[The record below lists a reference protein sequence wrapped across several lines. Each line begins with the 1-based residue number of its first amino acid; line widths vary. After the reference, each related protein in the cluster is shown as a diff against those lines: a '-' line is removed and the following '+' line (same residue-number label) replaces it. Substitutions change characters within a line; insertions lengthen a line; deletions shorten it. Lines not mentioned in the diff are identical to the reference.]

1 MKKKLHQRKRLKTW
15 NQISPEQMEKVLAM
29 SPQSF
34 TPMKGSGFVSFAPET
49 NSEIGTMMS
58 EEGECEIR
66 MWREIGKDVFV
77 HIQTISVHGAR
88 ALFTSLN
95 ESLKQYDA
103 KKAKAD

>member
-1 MKKKLHQRKRLKTW
+1 MRQ
-15 NQISPEQMEKVLAM
+15 
-29 SPQSF
+29 QSF
-34 TPMKGSGFVSFAPET
+34 TPMKGSGFVSLSPET

-77 HIQTISVHGAR
+77 HSQTISVHGAR
-88 ALFTSLN
+88 ALFTALN